1 MKTSYVK
8 ISFIVISA
16 YFFSSAAIARHA
28 VDTNITI
35 ERDSTNA
42 IRLSH
47 IQLRHDNDGN
57 YRLSGEVRRRQNLS
71 LSFGHFDLTV
81 FDEGGGV
88 VFEDAEYYWP
98 RVVNRRYNHPSKFV
112 FSIPENIAN
121 QTELRLGFH
130 KDTLAERP
138 KPIH

>member
-16 YFFSSAAIARHA
+16 YCFSSAAIARHA

-42 IRLSH
+42 IRLNH
-47 IQLRHDNDGN
+47 VQLRHDDDGH
-57 YRLSGEVRRRQNLS
+57 YRLSAEVRRRQNLS
-71 LSFGHFDLTV
+71 PSFAH
-81 FDEGGGV
+81 
-88 VFEDAEYYWP
+88 DAEFYWP
-98 RVVNRRYNHPSKFV
+98 RIVNRRYNHPSKFV

-130 KDTLAERP
+130 KNTLAERP